1 MTKTGNKC
9 PLCKIDSCSTR
20 PKGSGRKNNKNGQI
34 QNNVSINKNGYH
46 GTEPLL
52 IRRFHF
58 RSGMGMRRG
67 THSGFICKK
76 ASSHTIANS
85 LFHGNS
91 HGSAH
96 NRLRIKC
103 TDQNLHEGLRQLCD
117 VHKDKSQGTENI
129 NSCHDRHEFLQNT
142 GKSICSAEE
151 DKSGQSGNDRRYNN
165 RRNMDIQN
173 CKGFRE
179 SNTDG
184 VGLHHIS
191 HKAKRDNQHYR
202 KKDRQ
207 NLSAKSREC
216 RPYIIDRSAGH
227 FSIFLF
233 FIGLGK
239 NRLSIVC
246 RHPEKTR
253 YPHPEDCSGSSAYQ
267 SRCRTGERTGTD
279 LRRNCRCNRLE
290 CRHLPVFMAASLQR
304 KAAEYHFKTFSQP
317 SKLNKTKLNRII
329 NSRTTE
335 QDN

>member
-9 PLCKIDSCSTR
+9 SLCKINSRSTR
-20 PKGSGRKNNKNGQI
+20 PKGSGRKNNKNSQV
-34 QNNVSINKNGYH
+34 QNNIGINKNGYH
-46 GTEPLL
+46 STEPLL
-52 IRRFHF
+52 IRCLHF
-58 RSGMGMRRG
+58 RSGMSMRCG
-67 THSGFICKK
+67 THPGFICKK
-76 ASSHTIANS
+76 TSCHTIANR

-103 TDQNLHEGLRQLCD
+103 TNQNLHEGLRQLCD

-129 NSCHDRHEFLQNT
+129 NPCHNRHEFLQNT
-142 GKSICSAEE
+142 GKSIRSAEE

-165 RRNMDIQN
+165 RRNVNIQN
-173 CKGFRE
+173 SKSFRK
-179 SNTDG
+179 SNTNR

-191 HKAKRDNQHYR
+191 HKAQRDNQHDR

-207 NLSAKSREC
+207 NLSAKSRER
-216 RPYIIDRSAGH
+216 RPNIIDRSAGH

-233 FIGLGK
+233 FIGLRK

-246 RHPEKTR
+246 CHPEKAR
-253 YPHPEDCSGSSAYQ
+253 NPHPEDCSRTSTYQ
-267 SRCRTGERTGTD
+267 SRCRTGKRTGTD
-279 LRRNCRCNRLE
+279 LRRNRRYNRLKS
-290 CRHLPVFMAASLQR
+290 RHFSIFMAASLQR
-304 KAAEYHFKTFSQP
+304 KASEYDFKSFSQP